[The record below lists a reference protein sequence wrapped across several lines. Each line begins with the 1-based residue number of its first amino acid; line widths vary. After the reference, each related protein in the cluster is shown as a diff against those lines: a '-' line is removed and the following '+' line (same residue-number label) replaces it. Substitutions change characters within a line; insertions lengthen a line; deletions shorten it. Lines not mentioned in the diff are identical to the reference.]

1 MSVLNE
7 IKTILG
13 MEVKLAQMK
22 LQDGVTV
29 IEADTFEVG
38 DYSGKNLPVF
48 IINDTEKVPMP
59 VGEYALEDGNILKVD
74 VEGVIA
80 AIETPEEEMPANEEA
95 MPSPAEAEVEVEASV
110 EAAPKRVVESITK
123 EMFFSEIEKLRNEI
137 AELKGV
143 KLSAD
148 EEDLTD
154 ADLKSKEVE
163 LSVEPL
169 THSPEVKAPQVH
181 KFASSR
187 PMTTQDRVMAKLFN

>member
-1 MSVLNE
+1 MSVINE
-7 IKTILG
+7 IKTLLG
-13 MEVKLAQMK
+13 MEVRLAQMK
-22 LQDGVTV
+22 LDNGTV
-29 IEADTFEVG
+29 IEAEAFE
-38 DYSGKNLPVF
+38 PEQAVF
-48 IINDTEKVPMP
+48 IVNGEDRIAVP
-59 VGEYALEDGNILKVD
+59 VGEYVLEDGNILKVD

-80 AIETPEEEMPANEEA
+80 AIEMPEEEMPANEEEVA
-95 MPSPAEAEVEVEASV
+95 SPAEEVEVEASAPV
-110 EAAPKRVVESITK
+110 AAPKRIVESVSK

-143 KLSAD
+143 KLSSD

-169 THSPEVKAPQVH
+169 THSPEVKAPQIQ

-187 PMTTQDRVMAKLFN
+187 PMTTQDRVMAKLFNK

>member
-1 MSVLNE
+1 MSVINE
-7 IKTILG
+7 IKTLLG

-22 LQDGVTV
+22 LENGTV
-29 IEADTFEVG
+29 IEAEAFE
-38 DYSGKNLPVF
+38 PEMAVF
-48 IINDTEKVPMP
+48 IVNEEDRIAVP
-59 VGEYALEDGNILKVD
+59 VGEYKLEDGNILKVD

-80 AIETPEEEMPANEEA
+80 AIEMPEEEMPSNEEEVA
-95 MPSPAEAEVEVEASV
+95 SPAEEVEVEVEASA
-110 EAAPKRVVESITK
+110 EATPKKIVESITK

-148 EEDLTD
+148 EEDKTD
-154 ADLKSKEVE
+154 EDLKSKEVE

-169 THSPEVKAPQVH
+169 THSPEVKATQVQ

-187 PMTTQDRVMAKLFN
+187 PMTTQDRVMAKLFK

>member
-1 MSVLNE
+1 MSVINE
-7 IKTILG
+7 IKTLLG

-22 LQDGVTV
+22 LDNGTV
-29 IEADTFEVG
+29 IEAEAFE
-38 DYSGKNLPVF
+38 PEQAVF
-48 IINDTEKVPMP
+48 IVNGEDRIAMP
-59 VGEYALEDGNILKVD
+59 VGEYVLEDGNILKVD

-80 AIETPEEEMPANEEA
+80 AIEMPEEEMPENEEEVA
-95 MPSPAEAEVEVEASV
+95 SPAEEVEVEASAPV
-110 EAAPKRVVESITK
+110 ATPKRIVESVSK

-143 KLSAD
+143 KLSSD

-169 THSPEVKAPQVH
+169 THSPEVKTPQIQ

-187 PMTTQDRVMAKLFN
+187 PMTTQDRVMAKLFNK